1 MARRPRARTLTIF
14 AAGFLLLDAVL
25 LVLAGVW
32 TARAGLIVWG
42 VVFAGASVGVVVLW
56 RRYLARLVELDQ
68 ARAALRHEV
77 RRLSQAVEDAQR

>member
-14 AAGFLLLDAVL
+14 AVGFLLLDAVL

-32 TARAGLIVWG
+32 TSRAGLIVWG
-42 VVFAGASVGVVVLW
+42 VVFAGASVVVVVLW

-68 ARAALRHEV
+68 ARAALRQEV

>member
-1 MARRPRARTLTIF
+1 MAEGPRARALTIF

-32 TARAGLIVWG
+32 TSRVGLIVWG
-42 VVFAGASVGVVVLW
+42 VVFAGASIGVVALW
-56 RRYLARLVELDQ
+56 RRYLAQLGELDR
-68 ARAALRHEV
+68 ARAALRQEV